1 MQPVHT
7 HEAQWLEAM
16 RQAWGHVY
24 VGLDHHSRQITVAAA
39 SGVAFQQHQSLPNAS
54 WMPTATFAQDGIGY
68 VELLDWLSSQFP
80 DTPQDR
86 FVFVSEPTFAKPL
99 GSFLVAA
106 GYVPAQVLWIKT
118 TEVGPYRK
126 AKAIGKSGKNDEDDA
141 RTLATMAFE
150 TQAMPHE
157 RRGLFQA
164 APWTPISEGLKHL
177 AADHRRLTRQSVVLQ
192 NQITD
197 LVLRVFPECRRV
209 WSRKEKVRKPDGTTC
224 EQQLLNLFGSA
235 LPSRILAEYPGARAI
250 AEAGYD
256 RLWQQFGGP
265 GIPKRTIRKLV
276 DLAERSGG
284 LSNPLDAK
292 RLQLLLKEYQQVQE
306 RLQAYREAINEVFA
320 ADPVL
325 ESLQQIAF
333 LGPQVLATIIGAM
346 GDVSRFASADA
357 VKRYL
362 NVAPVPMPQSGRVD
376 EQGRPIQAWRMPANT
391 YRRENGKKQLLFA
404 SPGLKTVRVVAYQW
418 FEVVMRCARA
428 APDDPFV
435 QLYQRLKKKH
445 QGTPGWL
452 GRVRWKVVAKMISVI
467 FHCLKQGRRYDP
479 ARIIPPPLELMSA

>member
-1 MQPVHT
+1 MQSVHT
-7 HEAQWLEAM
+7 CESQWLETM

-39 SGVAFQQHQSLPNAS
+39 SGMGFQEHQGAPSAS
-54 WMPTATFAQDGIGY
+54 WMPTAVFAQDGLGY
-68 VELLDWLSSQFP
+68 VELLEWLTSQFP
-80 DTPQDR
+80 DMAPER

-99 GSFLVAA
+99 GAFLVAA
-106 GYVPAQVLWIKT
+106 GHVPSQVLWVKT

-126 AKAIGKSGKNDEDDA
+126 AKAIGKSGKNDADDA

-150 TQAMPHE
+150 TKAMPHE

-164 APWTPISEGLKHL
+164 APWTPTAEGLKHL

-192 NQITD
+192 NQVTD
-197 LVLRVFPECRRV
+197 LVLRVFPECRRI
-209 WSRKEKVRKPDGTTC
+209 WSRKETIRKPDGTTC
-224 EQQLLNLFGSA
+224 DQRLLNLFGTA
-235 LPSRILAEYPGARAI
+235 LPSRVLAEYPGAKPI

-265 GIPKRTIRKLV
+265 GIPKRTIRELV
-276 DLAERSGG
+276 ALAERSGG
-284 LSNPLDAK
+284 LSNPLDTK
-292 RLQLLLKEYQQVQE
+292 RLHLLLQEYRHVQE

-325 ESLQQIAF
+325 ESLGQIAF
-333 LGPQVLATIIGAM
+333 LGPQVLATIVGAM

-362 NVAPVPMPQSGRVD
+362 NLAPMAMPQTGQVD
-376 EQGRPIQAWRMPANT
+376 EQGRPIQVWRMPANT
-391 YRRENGKKQLLFA
+391 YQWEHGKKRLLYA
-404 SPGLKTVRVVAYQW
+404 SPGLKEVRVVAYQW

-435 QLYQRLKKKH
+435 QLYQRLKQQH
-445 QGTPGWL
+445 QGTKGWL
-452 GRVRWKVVAKMISVI
+452 GRVRWKVVAKLITVI

-479 ARIIPPPLELMSA
+479 ARIMPPPLAVIIA